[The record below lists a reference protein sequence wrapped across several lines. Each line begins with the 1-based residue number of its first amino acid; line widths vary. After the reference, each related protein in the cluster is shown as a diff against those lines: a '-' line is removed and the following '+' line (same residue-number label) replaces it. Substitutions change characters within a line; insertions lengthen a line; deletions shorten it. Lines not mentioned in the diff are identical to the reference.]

1 MIRHRKHIRHL
12 IRLNLLLIRRE
23 FTLSAFFLFFLF
35 FTFLSYLWQDFP
47 DTPFFLFCLALL
59 ILATIDRVQFSK
71 MTFIKC
77 SIFGID
83 LSLIIIAQNVAF
95 FIIALTFIFFLNII
109 FWYSNYNFLLI
120 EKSTHFF
127 ILTYFLL
134 TVIRNYSFVF
144 NSVSNI
150 RTPFTQLLLDSFSI
164 GFASLPYVVSQWI
177 LGVSAIFVFIFVFA
191 IWYAT
196 CAYHM
201 PILIKKKYFEIL
213 EQ

>member
-1 MIRHRKHIRHL
+1 MIRYRRHIRHL

-23 FTLSAFFLFFLF
+23 FTLSAFLIFFLF

-47 DTPFFLFCLALL
+47 DTPFFLSGLSLL
-59 ILATIDRVQFSK
+59 ILATFDRVQLSK
-71 MTFIKC
+71 VTFIKC
-77 SIFGID
+77 SLFGID
-83 LSLIIIAQNVAF
+83 LSLIIIAQNIAF
-95 FIIALTFIFFLNII
+95 FIIALIFIFFLNII

-120 EKSTHFF
+120 EKSIYFF
-127 ILTYFLL
+127 LLTYFFL
-134 TVIRNYSFVF
+134 TVIKNYLFVF
-144 NSVSNI
+144 NSVSNT

-164 GFASLPYVVSQWI
+164 GFASLPYVISQWV
-177 LGVSAIFVFIFVFA
+177 LGVSAMFVFIFVFA

-201 PILIKKKYFEIL
+201 PILINKKYFEIL